1 MVKPNAERQK
11 LYSINLSKNKLKFE
25 QMKQKKTRIRD
36 SQRCRNLIGDSS
48 EKLYLR

>member
-25 QMKQKKTRIRD
+25 QMKQKTRIRD
-36 SQRCRNLIGDSS
+36 SQRCRNLIGDSL
-48 EKLYLR
+48 EK